1 MGQEVRHFSLPL
13 DDKNS
18 AAVTTDAVGSGHLA
32 ATQGPQLCS
41 QCPQLDRVPNLC
53 PQVGWGTRLLAANTW
68 LWRNV
73 A

>member
-1 MGQEVRHFSLPL
+1 MGQEVLHFGLPL

-32 ATQGPQLCS
+32 ATQGPQLDS
-41 QCPQLDRVPNLC
+41 VPNLC

>member
-32 ATQGPQLCS
+32 ATQGPQLDRV
-41 QCPQLDRVPNLC
+41 PNQLDRVPN
-53 PQVGWGTRLLAANTW
+53 
-68 LWRNV
+68 
-73 A
+73 